1 MSDGFKKYLL
11 NKLFPQNII
20 RIIKAQCRKLRERVF
35 GQHSAL
41 GLTVWFC
48 AGLGGWD
55 RSCQYPSL
63 GLYSLC
69 AGTSWTS
76 EHMERYGS
84 SATWC
89 KPVGSSL
96 VLDTARW
103 GGRGVR
109 MSFLWFR
116 ALGPL
121 HWWGGLRNAA
131 TSFVVS
137 SLYLQVCPRN
147 ERGSRNSEG
156 RLISSMQEL
165 TVYLWAC
172 CPVSHSPY
180 L

>member
-1 MSDGFKKYLL
+1 MWVSTHIYFSKSNVYLYYLRCSD
-11 NKLFPQNII
+11 I
-20 RIIKAQCRKLRERVF
+20 
-35 GQHSAL
+35 
-41 GLTVWFC
+41 FC
-48 AGLGGWD
+48 SVPFFVMLVLID